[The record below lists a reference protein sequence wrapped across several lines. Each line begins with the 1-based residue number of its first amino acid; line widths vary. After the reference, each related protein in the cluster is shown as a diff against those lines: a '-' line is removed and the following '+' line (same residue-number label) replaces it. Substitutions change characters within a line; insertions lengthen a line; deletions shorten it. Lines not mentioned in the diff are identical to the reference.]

1 MGSKLLLA
9 MYIYCVSV
17 VLLVIF
23 VFSML
28 CHEMLVL
35 SFLNCMSILSGQ
47 PVMYLKFCNFFMIYC
62 HLPIIFMLSLGLTAW
77 NLIGKLP
84 VLNKF
89 PGLS

>member
-23 VFSML
+23 VFYV
-28 CHEMLVL
+28 LVL

-62 HLPIIFMLSLGLTAW
+62 HLPIIFMMSSGLTAW